1 MTVAQ
6 YGTAHGGLSS
16 EIPVIDSATS
26 VDSANAEKEYRKR
39 GRKALFGAIFGFYV
53 DMYDVYLPVIALAPA
68 IHYFVSRDATST
80 EVATVFGLIFAVSLV
95 GRPLGALIF
104 GVLGDKWGRRRT
116 TILVA
121 AGFTICTGLIA
132 LLPGYETWG
141 VWCLVALITLRL
153 LDGVFLGG
161 EYTAANPLA
170 MEYAPPARRGLY
182 GALINSG
189 MPAAL
194 FSITLITMAVMAIAG
209 DKDAYQ
215 TWGWR
220 IPFVIGF
227 FLSLWVFVYYLR
239 SVPESEVWTKIET
252 KGGNPLREL
261 FSKKHLGSLGICFLV
276 GTGAWLTQ
284 NGTLGSFPGHFNHLG
299 ADSTNINI
307 TVLTAALSCVLL
319 FPFLGAAAQRFGRG
333 RVLTVIGVLNILI
346 TPFLYGISIANWNH
360 PALMITTA
368 SVAFISTL
376 SIWAV
381 VTAFI
386 IEMFPSNIRSTGY
399 GVAYSMPSLLPA
411 FYTYYMVGLG
421 RIMPYDYTPL
431 VFIVVGGVC
440 ILIGANLAKDLRHT
454 SLD

>member
-6 YGTAHGGLSS
+6 YGTPLGTFTAESQSGDVAS
-16 EIPVIDSATS
+16 EADKVAAD
-26 VDSANAEKEYRKR
+26 VEYRKR

-68 IHYFVSRDATST
+68 IHYFTSRDATST

-104 GVLGDKWGRRRT
+104 GVLGDRWGRRRT

-141 VWCLVALITLRL
+141 AWCLVALIALRL
-153 LDGVFLGG
+153 LDGIFLGG

-194 FSITLITMAVMAIAG
+194 FSITIITMAVMAIAG
-209 DKDAYQ
+209 DKEAYQ

-220 IPFVIGF
+220 VPFVIGF
-227 FLSLWVFVYYLR
+227 FLSLWVFIYYLR

-261 FSKKHLGSLGICFLV
+261 FSKNHLGSLGICFLV

-299 ADSTNINI
+299 ADSTSINI
-307 TVLTAALSCVLL
+307 TVLTAALLCVFL
-319 FPFLGAAAQRFGRG
+319 FPLLGAAAQHFGRG
-333 RVLTVIGVLNILI
+333 RILTVIGVVNIMI
-346 TPFLYGISIANWNH
+346 TPFLYGISIANWNQ
-360 PALMITTA
+360 PALMIATA
-368 SVAFISTL
+368 TLAFVSTL

-399 GVAYSMPSLLPA
+399 GVAYSMPSLIPA

-421 RIMPYDYTPL
+421 KVMPYDYTPL
-431 VFIVVGGVC
+431 VFIVLGGVC
-440 ILIGANLAKDLRHT
+440 VLIGASLAKDLRHT

>member
-1 MTVAQ
+1 MTISQYDAALAGVAPESLVNNDD
-6 YGTAHGGLSS
+6 AA
-16 EIPVIDSATS
+16 PA
-26 VDSANAEKEYRKR
+26 VDDVEYRKR
-39 GRKALFGAIFGFYV
+39 GRKALFGAIFGFFV

-68 IHYFVSRDATST
+68 IHFFVSKDASST

-141 VWCLVALITLRL
+141 GWCLVALITLRL

-194 FSITLITMAVMAIAG
+194 FSITLITMAVIAFAG
-209 DKDAYQ
+209 DKAAYEA
-215 TWGWR
+215 WGWR

-239 SVPESEVWTKIET
+239 SVPESEVWTKIE

-261 FSKKHLGSLGICFLV
+261 FSKKHIGSLGICFLV

-299 ADSTNINI
+299 ADSININI
-307 TVLTAALSCVLL
+307 TVLIAALSCVVIFPLL
-319 FPFLGAAAQRFGRG
+319 GDAAQRFGRG
-333 RVLTVIGVLNILI
+333 RVLTAIGIINILI
-346 TPFLYGISIANWNH
+346 TPVLYGIAIANWDD
-360 PALMITTA
+360 PKVMIGA
-368 SVAFISTL
+368 SVIAFISTL

-411 FYTYYMVGLG
+411 FYTYYMVGLS
-421 RIMPYDYTPL
+421 RVMPYDYTPL
-431 VFIVVGGVC
+431 VFIVLGGISILVGAG
-440 ILIGANLAKDLRHT
+440 LAKDLRHT
-454 SLD
+454 TLD